1 MAKVNI
7 KSEKITPFGGIVLH
21 VPYKGYVFSLIYPN
35 FLAVKIALNRH
46 FLCIIPCWRSDD
58 GEGKVS

>member
-46 FLCIIPCWRSDD
+46 FFMHNSLVRSDD
-58 GEGKVS
+58 GG